1 MLIAGL
7 AAWADLRRGLM
18 ANLIWVR
25 AYSCLPKSLCSL
37 ILHALLTESWDLP
50 RQETFGVDRDQ
61 RVGYEACFYVD
72 YEGKL
77 VRVDSATCGYTK
89 RDMNKNGT
97 GAYKA
102 PQFP

>member
-25 AYSCLPKSLCSL
+25 AYSCSPKPLCSL

-50 RQETFGVDRDQ
+50 RQETFGLDRN
-61 RVGYEACFYVD
+61 RKIGYEACFYVD

-77 VRVDSATCGYTK
+77 VRVESAACGYTEHPNSTYPYGK
-89 RDMNKNGT
+89 
-97 GAYKA
+97 YKA